1 LHTTLSQM
9 SPVHGGP
16 SSTVA
21 ASASG
26 DHADRAIRALTAAVV
41 LAVAIF
47 AAVVSYSH
55 IYDLGRLHGQA
66 GAAAR
71 LLPLSVDGLIAA
83 ASLVLLH
90 EARNSRP
97 APVLARWMLGL
108 GIAATVGANVAYGLP
123 FGALGALVSAW
134 PAIAFTGTA
143 EMLIHLVR
151 SARQPAA
158 ATVPAT
164 AAPAT
169 DSAHNAAAEHLFAAD
184 LGAGRIPG
192 IRAIRASLHVGQDR
206 AGRVQAH
213 LRAQVAIACGSG
225 A

>member
-1 LHTTLSQM
+1 VT
-9 SPVHGGP
+9 
-16 SSTVA
+16 
-21 ASASG
+21 G
-26 DHADRAIRALTAAVV
+26 DGAIRALTAAVV
-41 LAVAIF
+41 LAVAVF

-90 EARNSRP
+90 EARNGRP

-108 GIAATVGANVAYGLP
+108 GVAATVGANVAYGLP
-123 FGALGALVSAW
+123 FGAPGALVSAW

-143 EMLIHLVR
+143 EMLMCLVR
-151 SARQPAA
+151 SARPPAA
-158 ATVPAT
+158 AAPVTV
-164 AAPAT
+164 PAT
-169 DSAHNAAAEHLFAAD
+169 DSAHNATAEHLFAAD
-184 LGAGRIPG
+184 LGAGQVPG

-206 AGRVQAH
+206 ACRVQAH
-213 LRAQVAIACGSG
+213 LRAQAVIACGSE